1 MSGSVASVRL
11 MGDTAALDVL
21 ADAIAAHPAVDV
33 IERSAPYVDRRNPG
47 QRVYLTV
54 RVNTGEAPRA

>member
-1 MSGSVASVRL
+1 

-21 ADAIAAHPAVDV
+21 ADAIAAHAALDV

-47 QRVYLTV
+47 QRVYLTI